1 MDEQQ
6 RNLFIA
12 IALSLV
18 ILFVFQFFLTPRPQ
32 QPAQQQAQQQVQQAP
47 SPAAPGAPAPSTQ
60 APGTPSPAR
69 QAPQPQQAPSRAAPG
84 MTGLPPVNY
93 APRAEVLAES
103 PRIRVTN
110 AQVSGSIDLI
120 GARLDD
126 LTLVNY
132 RETVDPKSPQIVLLA
147 PDGSERPYFV
157 ELGWVASDPKIKVP
171 GPETKWTGGG
181 ELSPDHPVDLTWDNG
196 EGLVFKSRIAIDADY
211 MFNMTET
218 VENHGAAPV
227 TLLPYGLVQRIGEVE
242 VSSTYLLH
250 EGPIGVF
257 NNTLQDGIKYDT
269 LKSGEQDFTTTGGWM
284 GFTDKY
290 WLVALIP
297 DQSEA
302 VTARMR
308 HFDRDQTDAYQV
320 DYTGAAHVVAPG
332 ESVSDASR
340 VFAGAKEVAL
350 LDRYEAQ
357 GGVPRFDRA
366 IDFGWFYWITK
377 PIFLALDFFYHLIGN
392 FGLAIMLLTVL
403 IKLLFFPLANKSYRA
418 MSKMKQLQ
426 PEMQK
431 LRERFGDD
439 KQRLNQEM
447 MATYKRVGA
456 NPMAGCLPIIIQIP
470 VFFSLYKVLYVTI
483 EMRHA
488 PFYGWIH
495 DLSAPDP
502 TTFVNLFGLL
512 PFVPPDISFLHIGA
526 WPLIMGCT
534 MYLQQK
540 LNPQP
545 PDPVQAKMFMI
556 LPVVFT
562 FMLAP
567 FAAGLVIY
575 WSWNNLLSIAQQW
588 VIMRSAGATAATAK
602 KT

>member
-1 MDEQQ
+1 MDQQQ

-18 ILFVFQFFLTPRPQ
+18 ILFVFQYFLAPHPQPQ
-32 QPAQQQAQQQVQQAP
+32 QPQQQAQQQPQQPGPSAPAPTAAPAQQAAP
-47 SPAAPGAPAPSTQ
+47 QPAPAAPT
-60 APGTPSPAR
+60 
-69 QAPQPQQAPSRAAPG
+69 RAAPG
-84 MTGLPPVNY
+84 MTGTPPAGA
-93 APRAEVLAES
+93 APRAEVLARS
-103 PRIRVTN
+103 PRIPIATPRLK
-110 AQVSGSIDLI
+110 GSIDLT

-126 LTLVNY
+126 LTLSTY
-132 RETVDPKSPQIVLLA
+132 RETVNPKSPEIVLLA
-147 PDGSERPYFV
+147 PDGSEQPYFV
-157 ELGWVASDPKIKVP
+157 ELGWVANDPKIKVP
-171 GPETKWTGGG
+171 GPDTKWTGGG
-181 ELSPDHPVDLTWDNG
+181 ELTPDHPVELRWDNG
-196 EGLVFKSRIAIDADY
+196 AGLTFIDRIAVDPDY
-211 MFNMTET
+211 MFNTTQT
-218 VENHGAAPV
+218 VENHTGAPV
-227 TLLPYGLVQRIGEVE
+227 TLHPYGLVQRVGEVE

-257 NNTLQDGIKYDT
+257 NGTLQDGIKYDT
-269 LKSGEQDFTTTGGWM
+269 LKSGEQDFSTTGGWM

-297 DQSEA
+297 DQKEA
-302 VTARMR
+302 VEAKMR
-308 HFDRDQTDAYQV
+308 HFERDRTDAYQI
-320 DYTGAAHVVAPG
+320 DYTGTEHTVAPG
-332 ESVSDASR
+332 ESTSEGSR
-340 VFAGAKEVAL
+340 VFAGAKEVTL
-350 LDRYEAQ
+350 LDRYESQ
-357 GGVPRFDRA
+357 DGVPRFDRA
-366 IDFGWFYWITK
+366 IDFGWFYFLTK
-377 PIFLALDFFYHLIGN
+377 PIFLTLDFFYQLIGN

-403 IKLLFFPLANKSYRA
+403 IKALFFPLANKSYRA

-426 PEMQK
+426 PEMAK

-447 MATYKRVGA
+447 MALYKRVGA
-456 NPMAGCLPIIIQIP
+456 NPMAGCLPIAIQIP

-512 PFVPPDISFLHIGA
+512 PFTPPDISFLHIGA

-534 MYLQQK
+534 MFLQQK

-545 PDPVQAKMFMI
+545 PDPMQAKMFMI

-562 FMLAP
+562 VMLAP

-588 VIMRSAGATAATAK
+588 VIMRSAGAAK
-602 KT
+602 KS

>member
-12 IALSLV
+12 IALSLA
-18 ILFVFQFFLTPRPQ
+18 ILFVFQFWFAPRQ
-32 QPAQQQAQQQVQQAP
+32 AQQQQAQQAQQNQSAP
-47 SPAAPGAPAPSTQ
+47 ATPVPEKAAAPPAPAPGMS
-60 APGTPSPAR
+60 GTPPAH
-69 QAPQPQQAPSRAAPG
+69 A
-84 MTGLPPVNY
+84 
-93 APRAEVLAES
+93 APRADVLGKA
-103 PRIRVTN
+103 PRVTIATPRLN
-110 AQVSGSIDLI
+110 GSIDLN
-120 GARLDD
+120 GARIDD

-132 RETVDPKSPQIVLLA
+132 HETVDPKSPEIVLLA
-147 PDGSERPYFV
+147 PEGSEQPYFV
-157 ELGWVASDPKIKVP
+157 ELGWVASDAKTKLP
-171 GPETKWTGGG
+171 GPDTKWTGQGA
-181 ELSPDHPVDLTWDNG
+181 LAPDHPLDLTWDNG
-196 EGLVFKSRIAIDADY
+196 EGLTFTRRIAIDPEY
-211 MFNMTET
+211 MFSVTQT
-218 VENHGAAPV
+218 VVNHGAAPV
-227 TLLPYGLVQRIGEVE
+227 TLLPYGLVQRSGEVP

-257 NNTLQDGIKYDT
+257 NGTLQDGYKYAD
-269 LKSGEQDFTTTGGWM
+269 LKSGEKDFATVGGWM

-290 WLVALIP
+290 WLVSLIP
-297 DQSEA
+297 DLDEPA
-302 VTARMR
+302 KARMR
-308 HFDRDQTDAYQV
+308 FSERDNTDVYQV
-320 DYTGAAHVVAPG
+320 DYTGGERVVAPG
-332 ESVSDASR
+332 GTASATTR
-340 VFAGAKEVAL
+340 IFAGAKEVAL

-357 GGVPRFDRA
+357 GRVPRFDRA
-366 IDFGWFYWITK
+366 IDFGWFYFLTK
-377 PIFLALDFFYHLIGN
+377 PIFLTLDFFYHLIGN

-418 MSKMKQLQ
+418 MSKMKLLQ
-426 PEMQK
+426 PEMAK

-439 KQRLNQEM
+439 KQKINQEM
-447 MATYKRVGA
+447 MALYKRVGA
-456 NPMAGCLPIIIQIP
+456 NPMAGCLPIVIQIP
-470 VFFSLYKVLYVTI
+470 VFFSLYKTLYVTI

-502 TTFVNLFGLL
+502 TTFVNLFGLI
-512 PFVPPDISFLHIGA
+512 PFTPPDISFLHIGA

-534 MYLQQK
+534 MFLQQK

-545 PDPVQAKMFMI
+545 PDPMQAKMFMI

-588 VIMRSAGATAATAK
+588 LIMRQARP